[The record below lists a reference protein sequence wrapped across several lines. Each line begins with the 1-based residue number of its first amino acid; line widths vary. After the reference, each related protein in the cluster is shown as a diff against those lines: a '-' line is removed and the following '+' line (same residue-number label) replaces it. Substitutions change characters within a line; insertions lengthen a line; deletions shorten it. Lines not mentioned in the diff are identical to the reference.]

1 MPTRTFAAFMFP
13 SLAAMMLFIALP
25 IVSVIYQSFF
35 VEHPQ
40 IMTVV
45 ETCDPFSCQEETRID
60 AAAMAALD
68 EAQPAGR
75 FNGLGTYFDSSH
87 LAFDEI
93 GAIWRA
99 SPSALGAIEAI
110 FDLPFYDA
118 LLFTTAYTL
127 IVTPLSIALGFLIAV
142 TVNMIPRALRG
153 MVTYFSILP
162 MIVPS
167 LLGSLIL
174 FWMIDARGIIGSS
187 IQVLFDDPSLSLKAS
202 PTLTWLTLFAYGT
215 WNSAPFAFI
224 ILYAA
229 LQTVP
234 RDTLES
240 AMIDGAT
247 RLDRTR
253 FVVLPHL
260 VPVMTFLAIVSIMDN
275 FRVFEAIIGF
285 SANAHA
291 SSLSTLI
298 FNAMRSG
305 ETPLF
310 GSAAATS
317 MLTIFCIAVLMTPS
331 MRRSYQT
338 FKTKA

>member
-1 MPTRTFAAFMFP
+1 MPTRTFAAFIFP
-13 SLAAMMLFIALP
+13 SLLAMGLFIALP

-40 IMTVV
+40 VMTVV
-45 ETCDPFSCQEETRID
+45 EVCDPFSCKQETRID
-60 AAAMAALD
+60 AEAMAILE

-75 FNGLGTYFDSSH
+75 FNGLGTYLDSSH

-93 GAIWRA
+93 AAIWGR
-99 SPSALGAIEAI
+99 SPGILSAIAAI

-118 LLFTTAYTL
+118 LLFTFAYTFV
-127 IVTPLSIALGFLIAV
+127 VTPASIALGFLIAI
-142 TVNMIPRALRG
+142 TVNMIPTALRG
-153 MVTYFSILP
+153 IVTYFSILP

-167 LLGSLIL
+167 LLGSIIL
-174 FWMIDARGIIGSS
+174 YWMIDSRGIIGSS
-187 IQVLFDDPSLSLKAS
+187 LQVMLNDPDLSLKAS
-202 PTLTWLTLFAYGT
+202 PVLTWLTIFAYGT
-215 WNSAPFAFI
+215 WNSAPFVFI
-224 ILYAA
+224 IVYAA

-240 AMIDGAT
+240 AMIDGASRFD
-247 RLDRTR
+247 RLR
-253 FVVLPHL
+253 FVVIPHL
-260 VPVMTFLAIVSIMDN
+260 APVATFLFLVSIMDN

-285 SANAHA
+285 SATAHA

-298 FNAMRSG
+298 FGAMRSG
-305 ETPLF
+305 ESPLF

-317 MLTIFCIAVLMTPS
+317 MLTIFCIAMLMMPS
-331 MRRSYQT
+331 MRRSYQS